1 MHFTNAATKSIS
13 REDKRNNNYSTDKNA
28 INVATS
34 GYKCTIVTDSIVTTR
49 SPVSYSNK
57 PISEKYNNSHQ
68 RNCKNLSRENF
79 SDRDNFSDFDGNF
92 SRKNRNNKNEQ

>member
-13 REDKRNNNYSTDKNA
+13 REDKRNNNFSTDKNA

-34 GYKCTIVTDSIVTTR
+34 GYKCAIVTDSIVTTR

-68 RNCKNLSRENF
+68 RNFASFDDNLSHENF
-79 SDRDNFSDFDGNF
+79 LNGNF
-92 SRKNRNNKNEQ
+92 SCKNRDNKNEKNFES